1 MGLLGFGIAV
11 PLLYYGVQVVAAP
24 FYSGF
29 SFLSTT
35 ASELGSDGST
45 RPSIFNAGAILVGI
59 SSFIAAVGFLRALLK
74 LGANPILAWLTSI
87 AVAATGV
94 SSLWAGISR
103 SLTPG
108 MADTPRCYS
117 PCSCCHSSWL
127 RHSGH
132 SALPDRSKPTSPRQ
146 SACFW

>member
-59 SSFIAAVGFLRALLK
+59 SSFIAAVGFLRAPEARSESDPGVAHLHRCRRDRRIEP
-74 LGANPILAWLTSI
+74 LGWDFPAP
-87 AVAATGV
+87 
-94 SSLWAGISR
+94 
-103 SLTPG
+103 
-108 MADTPRCYS
+108 
-117 PCSCCHSSWL
+117 
-127 RHSGH
+127 
-132 SALPDRSKPTSPRQ
+132 
-146 SACFW
+146 

>member
-59 SSFIAAVGFLRALLK
+59 AQSLLRRDNRPASGDVPCDDWDDWARHASLSGAASAHLALTVFPPVAVGAFVLAQEDSDGNTQE
-74 LGANPILAWLTSI
+74 LGP
-87 AVAATGV
+87 
-94 SSLWAGISR
+94 
-103 SLTPG
+103 
-108 MADTPRCYS
+108 
-117 PCSCCHSSWL
+117 
-127 RHSGH
+127 
-132 SALPDRSKPTSPRQ
+132 
-146 SACFW
+146 